1 MLIVALC
8 SYTPSL
14 LLDSFMLWLLHLIF
28 KYSRCLSSSRNVCWA
43 PPGSMGLSLGA
54 MGLHRA
60 DSKMWKCLLPLR
72 SRSAHFISFLR
83 QIIALWFLNIF
94 STPFSKYLVST
105 DVHRQCLKDLLPE
118 MNESEIL
125 WICLPVGMV
134 HFVLIIVSART
145 HLFEQQQNMA
155 PCLTTSWSIANSI
168 LSGNTEKIL
177 QYQILF

>member
-1 MLIVALC
+1 MIPRESVLTTRQNAIYPRTDC
-8 SYTPSL
+8 EDYT
-14 LLDSFMLWLLHLIF
+14 
-28 KYSRCLSSSRNVCWA
+28 
-43 PPGSMGLSLGA
+43 LGKQNFA
-54 MGLHRA
+54 Q
-60 DSKMWKCLLPLR
+60 
-72 SRSAHFISFLR
+72 AHFISFLR